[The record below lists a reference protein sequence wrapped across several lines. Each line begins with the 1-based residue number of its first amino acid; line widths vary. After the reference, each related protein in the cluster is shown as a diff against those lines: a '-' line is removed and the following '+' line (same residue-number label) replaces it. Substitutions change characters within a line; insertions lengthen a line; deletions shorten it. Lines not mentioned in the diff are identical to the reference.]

1 MHIIA
6 TSTLVLVAGSVYRFR
21 RTRSGGMLGLLLG
34 TLAMGFI
41 MMPAN
46 HIITPYFTGWPT
58 EAVDALLLPGI
69 LPFNLLKAGLNS
81 VVTFLLYKTVSRY
94 IVHGEGWSKPGAPE
108 GLTRKPALQKPP
120 PERCSSGGF
129 FSHLLLLGRHKQI
142 RRRGEQVL
150 ALQHGKA
157 RVGNAPLQL
166 LHLIESYVGH
176 RAGVAFEP
184 LLHAHFRQLLP
195 QTVGGGQKASAG
207 LEQAFDA
214 GQHGVAVLHVAQ
226 HVKSSDHIEA
236 VRLQA
241 GVKQGRSG

>member
-1 MHIIA
+1 MAFQAFRTESKELFFMSRTTNIRKLAVMALLVAVSVVLIYAVHFPLIPAAAFLEYDPADIPILIGALAYGPLAGVCLTVVASLIQGVTVSAGSGLYGIVMHIIA

-81 VVTFLLYKTVSRY
+81 VVTFLLYKTVSLLHRPRR
-94 IVHGEGWSKPGAPE
+94 GLEQARAPE

-120 PERCSSGGF
+120 PERCSSGRF
-129 FSHLLLLGRHKQI
+129 FLSLTSSG
-142 RRRGEQVL
+142 
-150 ALQHGKA
+150 
-157 RVGNAPLQL
+157 P
-166 LHLIESYVGH
+166 
-176 RAGVAFEP
+176 
-184 LLHAHFRQLLP
+184 P
-195 QTVGGGQKASAG
+195 QT
-207 LEQAFDA
+207 D
-214 GQHGVAVLHVAQ
+214 
-226 HVKSSDHIEA
+226 
-236 VRLQA
+236 
-241 GVKQGRSG
+241 